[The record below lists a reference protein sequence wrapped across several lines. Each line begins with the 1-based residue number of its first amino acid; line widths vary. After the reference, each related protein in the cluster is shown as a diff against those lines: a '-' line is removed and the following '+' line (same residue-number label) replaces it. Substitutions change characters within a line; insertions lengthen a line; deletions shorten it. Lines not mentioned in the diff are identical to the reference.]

1 MGAEGFRLEG
11 SQDLGSR
18 LGDYVGFRA
27 QDFGV
32 MYAV

>member
-11 SQDLGSR
+11 SQDLVSR
-18 LGDYVGFRA
+18 RGDYVGFRA